1 MSDESIAEAPLR
13 RPTIADVARRAKT
26 SRGTVSF
33 VINDRP
39 GVAPATR
46 QRVLDA
52 MKELGWRPN
61 QLARSLSTQ
70 RAYAIGFILARDPRA
85 LSSDPFFAPF
95 IAGME
100 SRLDEVGQFLM
111 LRFVA
116 DTDSERAAYADLATQ
131 RRVDGFVLSDLRED
145 DPRIELLSSLQTNAV
160 TLNVTDKTTT
170 FPAVS
175 RSDEPGVADA
185 VNHLVTLGH
194 TKIAYVSGPGRY
206 LHAIRR
212 RATWQSAL
220 AAHGISAGHS
230 IQSDFTAAGGSS
242 ATAALLDLPADERPT
257 AIVYANDLMA
267 AAGMS
272 YAISKG
278 VRVPDELSIV
288 GYDDFELSAYLSPSL
303 TTVRT
308 DPMAWGV
315 AAVDQLLRIIDG
327 RETTNIALPPPVL
340 VERGST
346 GPAPRP

>member
-1 MSDESIAEAPLR
+1 MSEQKPDTGAPR
-13 RPTIADVARRAKT
+13 RPTISDVAKLAKT

-33 VINDRP
+33 VINNRP

-46 QRVLDA
+46 ERVRKAMDALD
-52 MKELGWRPN
+52 WRPN

-100 SRLDEVGQFLM
+100 TRLDEVGQFLV

-116 DTDSERAAYADLATQ
+116 GPDSEREAYTDLASQ

-145 DPRIELLSSLQTNAV
+145 DPRIDLINSLGTRAV
-160 TLNVTDKTTT
+160 TLNVSDKSTSI
-170 FPAVS
+170 PAIS
-175 RSDEPGVADA
+175 RSDEPGVLKA
-185 VNHLVTLGH
+185 VEHLVGLGH
-194 TKIAYVSGPGRY
+194 RRIAYVGGPAHY

-242 ATAALLDLPADERPT
+242 ATAALLDVPAEERPT

-267 AAGMS
+267 ASGMS
-272 YAISKG
+272 LAISRG
-278 VRVPDELSIV
+278 IRVPDELSIV
-288 GYDDFELSAYLSPSL
+288 GYDDFELSAYLTPSL

-315 AAVDQLLRIIDG
+315 AAVDQLMRAIDG
-327 RETTNIALPPPVL
+327 RPTEDIALPPPQL
-340 VERGST
+340 VVRQST
-346 GPAPRP
+346 GRAPGQ